1 MADSSS
7 NPPDETARNSAVPP
21 SSEDEPPPS
30 VAPQSTGTSW
40 WFRRT
45 GVYETV
51 PALPMEPPER
61 EETHVQR
68 VARHLEKAVQ
78 HCLDTQEGRG
88 SWQVEPD
95 PRMFDT
101 ALVAYALSRVEVAEA
116 ATSVQNAYTWLEH
129 RTAQDHDPVAKLL
142 DETPWR
148 LLRGDPGPIDLRGP
162 TLYSNLYRRKTL
174 LLYTLALHR
183 GVRVLSP
190 YMPPQLKELVRRFYE
205 RFDIIQMKR
214 WSKVDLLAI
223 YSILEALDGNGK
235 MAVQVAERLAAM
247 QSADGSFCHN
257 PVSTAMAFLAIGMA
271 LPGSPAHERCLAHL
285 LKVQRSDG
293 TWRFCTSD
301 NWDTSLMLRAYGD
314 HPVFSREAGP
324 RAYDYILGA
333 QNPDGGWGYR
343 SDMESD
349 NDTTPCALLS
359 LRDREDDE
367 SVHAVDKGVHYLLKL
382 QLEDGLWN
390 TWQSAEDLPV
400 EDCVAHIT
408 AALATFRGTHNRSIR
423 KAQRW
428 LVQRY
433 ESYGRWTAGWYR
445 NLPYG
450 VLDVSKG
457 LRTGH
462 PVAFG
467 AVRSLIALQN
477 VDGGFPPEPGED
489 STPSATGLAV
499 AALSE
504 HYDVH
509 QPFLRRALDY
519 LMDTQQA
526 DGTWPGKPELYGPRP
541 LVYHLPTNTHA
552 FSGMGLMAAWRRL
565 GQRGD

>member
-1 MADSSS
+1 MAESSS
-7 NPPDETARNSAVPP
+7 NPPDDTNRNSVAP

-45 GVYETV
+45 GVYEAISPL
-51 PALPMEPPER
+51 PAEPPEK

-68 VARHLEKAVQ
+68 VARHLERAVK
-78 HCLDTQEGRG
+78 HCLETQEPNG
-88 SWQVEPD
+88 SWQIEPD

-116 ATSVQNAYTWLEH
+116 ATAVQNAYTWLEH
-129 RTAQDHDPVAKLL
+129 RPVQDHDPVAKLL

-148 LLRGDPGPIDLRGP
+148 LLRGDEGPIDLRGP

-190 YMPPQLKELVRRFYE
+190 YMPPQLKELVKRFYE
-205 RFDIIQMKR
+205 RFDVIQMKR
-214 WSKVDLLAI
+214 WSKMDLLAV
-223 YSILEALDGNGK
+223 YTILEALEGNRK
-235 MAVQVAERLAAM
+235 VAVQAAERLAVM

-257 PVSTAMAFLAIGMA
+257 PVSTAVAFLALGTA
-271 LPGSPAHERCLAHL
+271 LPQSAAYQKCLAHL
-285 LKVQRSDG
+285 LGAQRSDG
-293 TWRFCTSD
+293 TWRFCTCD
-301 NWDTSLMLRAYGD
+301 VWDTTLMLRAYGD
-314 HPVFSREAGP
+314 HPLFVREAGP
-324 RAYDYILGA
+324 RAYDFLLKA

-343 SDMESD
+343 SDIESD
-349 NDTTPCALLS
+349 NDTTPCALLA

-367 SVHAVDKGVHYLLKL
+367 SVHAVDKGIDYLLRL

-423 KAQRW
+423 RAQRW

-457 LRTGH
+457 LRAGH

-477 VDGGFPPEPGED
+477 MDGGFPPEPGED

-509 QPFLRRALDY
+509 QPFLRKALDY
-519 LMDTQQA
+519 LMDTQQPG
-526 DGTWPGKPELYGPRP
+526 GTWPGKPEMYGPRP
-541 LVYHLPTNTHA
+541 LTSHYDTATHA
-552 FSGMGLMAAWRRL
+552 FAGMGLMAAWRRL
-565 GQRGD
+565 GHRE